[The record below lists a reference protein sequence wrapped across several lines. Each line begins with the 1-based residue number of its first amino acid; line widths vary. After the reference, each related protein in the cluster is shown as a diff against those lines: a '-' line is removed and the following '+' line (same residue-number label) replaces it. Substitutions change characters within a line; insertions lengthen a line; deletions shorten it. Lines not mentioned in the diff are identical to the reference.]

1 MADRG
6 REQRVRAALLD
17 IPRAQRVVIHHV
29 LETAAT
35 AAAPKRG
42 IVDGGLA
49 AAPVLTRFRFRLLPP
64 EEHDDVRADEG
75 PDDESAQHEGVHA
88 PRRSPFLVVDLSSRA
103 VAELSVERCE
113 SWFGR
118 WATAALH
125 LNGAGA

>member
-1 MADRG
+1 MIDGLVADRG

-103 VAELSVERCE
+103 VAGLSVE
-113 SWFGR
+113 
-118 WATAALH
+118 
-125 LNGAGA
+125 

>member
-1 MADRG
+1 M
-6 REQRVRAALLD
+6 
-17 IPRAQRVVIHHV
+17 

-35 AAAPKRG
+35 AAAAVAAPKRG

-49 AAPVLTRFRFRLLPP
+49 AAPVLTRLRFRLLPP

-103 VAELSVERCE
+103 VAGLSVE
-113 SWFGR
+113 
-118 WATAALH
+118 
-125 LNGAGA
+125 